1 MSQKSVASV
10 VFSGV
15 LWACSG
21 GASDPLVESCSGRYR
36 CQAGAT
42 SVETTLVKQSDGC
55 FAGEIRLGSDH
66 VATLPSGRQGSWAGS
81 VERFDVCEGSDCVVC
96 TAYEPST
103 PAYDASVH
111 TARCVQGVDASF
123 VNCGEFGVDIDT
135 CNLYR
140 CQIAHDGGGGTA
152 FCSGTAAKCSAYSS
166 EEECKARPDCS
177 WGER

>member
-1 MSQKSVASV
+1 MSQESVASV

-96 TAYEPST
+96 TATMPSR
-103 PAYDASVH
+103 PA
-111 TARCVQGVDASF
+111 VDAA
-123 VNCGEFGVDIDT
+123 VHVGRCIGLDVGVRGCSDF
-135 CNLYR
+135 NLNLDE
-140 CQIAHDGGGGTA
+140 CTAHGCSIYSGGDGGKQQYCGGKVTGCWSIVDETE
-152 FCSGTAAKCSAYSS
+152 CSGRS
-166 EEECKARPDCS
+166 DCS
-177 WGER
+177 WE